1 AHPDTPPAF
10 LHSVRGSQYPPG
22 LPFRVVDRSF
32 LAYNF
37 LVLPQSYINAPDCL
51 QDWLFW
57 DFICIAPVQKV
68 ETANLAVS
76 RTPPYAKSCCF
87 YQVLLRRVSVPNQ
100 VMLRLNSVQSAPPC
114 RSPDR
119 RNSRPDQGYEG
130 IRRSGDRSQRRVFC
144 T

>member
-22 LPFRVVDRSF
+22 LPSRVVDRSF

-37 LVLPQSYINAPDCL
+37 LVLPQSYINARDCL

-76 RTPPYAKSCCF
+76 RTPPYAKSCWF
-87 YQVLLRRVSVPNQ
+87 YQVLLRRVSVPYH
-100 VMLRLNSVQSAPPC
+100 VLLLLSGPAAKSLC
-114 RSPDR
+114 TL
-119 RNSRPDQGYEG
+119 SRPAAPEL
-130 IRRSGDRSQRRVFC
+130 RSERTPLLISRSA
-144 T
+144 